1 MRREL
6 IDDERRLEQEER
18 EALLAAEM
26 LEEADAENDALA
38 IQFRAIDKLFQNVP
52 MMDAPSGFT
61 ERVML
66 AIAQGQT
73 RPAVAERQRGRFRLT
88 WLLIIPL
95 IIGFFAIGPAI
106 LISQGPGATALGL
119 LLVQVVDRLNSFA
132 LDAANWARAF
142 DVMSFTPTL
151 LAIALG
157 LVIASL
163 VALWRLM
170 EYASVQRSQV
180 VYQVP
185 VRVHSLI

>member
-38 IQFRAIDKLFQNVP
+38 LQFRAVDRLFQNVP
-52 MMDAPSGFT
+52 MMDAPAGFT

-66 AIAQGQT
+66 AIAQSQT
-73 RPAVAERQRGRFRLT
+73 RPGPARHRSRFRLT

-95 IIGFFAIGPAI
+95 IIGLFVIGPAI
-106 LISQGPGATALGL
+106 LISQGPGAAALGL
-119 LLVQVVDRLNSFA
+119 LLAHAVGQLNTLA
-132 LDAANWARAF
+132 LQAASWARAF
-142 DVMSFTPTL
+142 DVMSLAPAL
-151 LAIALG
+151 LLIAFG
-157 LVIASL
+157 LVTASL
-163 VALWRLM
+163 VAFWRLM
-170 EYASVQRSQV
+170 GYASAQRSQV